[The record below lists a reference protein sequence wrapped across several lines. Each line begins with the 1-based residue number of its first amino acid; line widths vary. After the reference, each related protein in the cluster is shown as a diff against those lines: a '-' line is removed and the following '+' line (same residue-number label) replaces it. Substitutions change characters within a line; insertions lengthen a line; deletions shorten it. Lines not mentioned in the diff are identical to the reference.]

1 MVRGRGGRKEGE
13 KRPREVSQT
22 FRSYQQYPPNIFTLY
37 TRARRSGAEQETRWR
52 FYRLRRHAVHVRP
65 LVLGPRKRKSSQM
78 KIRCVLLY
86 VNGEFRMHLAAVS
99 IQDFGG
105 PQDTRSM
112 LARRHT
118 NRHVVVQP
126 LPLLCWP
133 KRRVKSYII
142 DTLLALLTG

>member
-1 MVRGRGGRKEGE
+1 M
-13 KRPREVSQT
+13 EVLLAA
-22 FRSYQQYPPNIFTLY
+22 P
-37 TRARRSGAEQETRWR
+37 ARRSREA
-52 FYRLRRHAVHVRP
+52 ACSRP
-65 LVLGPRKRKSSQM
+65 EEENVVADENRM
-78 KIRCVLLY
+78 CIY
-86 VNGEFRMHLAAVS
+86 VNDELRTRLAAVS

-112 LARRHT
+112 LERRHT
-118 NRHVVVQP
+118 NRHIVVQP